1 MAKEVHLAASYGE
14 LSASL
19 RQRIELVMRF
29 FLALGDG
36 VEAPVASAKTR
47 RKTVETI
54 PEAHDAYMPVD
65 NENIF
70 GMAHG

>member
-14 LSASL
+14 LSESL
-19 RQRIELVMRF
+19 QQRVELVMRF
-29 FLALGDG
+29 FLALGEEVD
-36 VEAPVASAKTR
+36 ETVASAETR

-54 PEAHDAYMPVD
+54 PKAHDAYMPVD

-70 GMAHG
+70 GMARG

>member
-1 MAKEVHLAASYGE
+1 MPKG
-14 LSASL
+14 ASL
-19 RQRIELVMRF
+19 RQRVEIVMRF

-36 VEAPVASAKTR
+36 VEAPVASAETR
-47 RKTVETI
+47 RKTAETI

-70 GMAHG
+70 GMARG